1 MDGSVNGL
9 KIKII
14 NKIDEKVHE
23 YQIKNNV
30 TRTKV
35 AQQLD
40 MSSSRMYQL
49 FKADNMTI
57 DVLIKFAILL
67 DCKLDDLI
75 EYKQD
80 ND

>member
-1 MDGSVNGL
+1 MQ
-9 KIKII
+9 IKIV
-14 NKIDEKVHE
+14 NKIEKKVTE
-23 YQIKNNV
+23 YQKKNNV
-30 TRTKV
+30 NRTKI

-57 DVLIKFAILL
+57 DVLVKFAILL

-75 EYKQD
+75 EYKQ
-80 ND
+80 NS